1 MSAFAHWR
9 QRRPL
14 SVSYATVMPQMPGEK
29 LHDFLTLL
37 YRQHSLPLAESYSAQ
52 KFGTLHAIQGSMF
65 QFQGF
70 LRITLNDEEPRRKR
84 RGIRK
89 QRREFIPKASSP
101 NV

>member
-29 LHDFLTLL
+29 LHYFLTLL

-52 KFGTLHAIQGSMF
+52 KFGTLHAVQGSMF
-65 QFQGF
+65 QVQGF
-70 LRITLNDEEPRRKR
+70 LRITLNIEL
-84 RGIRK
+84 GTL
-89 QRREFIPKASSP
+89 
-101 NV
+101 